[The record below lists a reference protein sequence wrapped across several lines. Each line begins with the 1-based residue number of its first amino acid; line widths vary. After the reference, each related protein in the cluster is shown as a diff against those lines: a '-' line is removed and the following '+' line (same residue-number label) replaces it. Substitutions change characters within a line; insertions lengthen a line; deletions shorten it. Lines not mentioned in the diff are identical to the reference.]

1 MARQFHIDGA
11 TALVVDGVRFELQT
25 VQFRIRPE
33 DPIHQT
39 RMWVKSSVQNN
50 VGFNVAAPIYL
61 PFDVWYY
68 YDDYGNEVRVV
79 GVVYKERTWHYYGT
93 AGYSPSA
100 TRLSITTL
108 SPWAVDEV
116 TGKVL
121 AFDDVRTGDWTS
133 APMLYFGSD
142 HAYINGAAL
151 NEGGANRFQ
160 FWGLGIR
167 PTS

>member
-11 TALVVDGVRFELQT
+11 TALVVDGVRFELQA
-25 VQFRIRPE
+25 VQFRLRPE
-33 DPIHQT
+33 DPISQSW
-39 RMWVKSSVQNN
+39 MWVKSSVQND

-68 YDDYGNEVRVV
+68 VDDYGKYIRVD

-100 TRLSITTL
+100 PRLPITTL
-108 SPWAVDEV
+108 SPWAADEI

-133 APMLYFGSD
+133 ARMLYFGSD
-142 HAYINGAAL
+142 RAYINGAGL
-151 NEGGANRFQ
+151 NEGGVNRFQ
-160 FWGLGIR
+160 FHGLGIR
-167 PTS
+167 PPS